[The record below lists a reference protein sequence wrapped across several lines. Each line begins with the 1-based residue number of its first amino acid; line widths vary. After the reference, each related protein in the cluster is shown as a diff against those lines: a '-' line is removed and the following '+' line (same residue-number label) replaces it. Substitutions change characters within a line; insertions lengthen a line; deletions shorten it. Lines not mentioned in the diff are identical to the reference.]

1 LALPTLAKTVHGLYN
16 GQYVLCQEDMHV
28 EMGNDAVTHM
38 IFKTNNVPDY
48 ENIAMFMSNIVTCQS
63 LP

>member
-1 LALPTLAKTVHGLYN
+1 
-16 GQYVLCQEDMHV
+16 MHV

-38 IFKTNNVPDY
+38 IFKTNVPDY